1 MNIKAT
7 AENIRNKFIELD
19 VDIPLEEIEERLNK
33 LVTKFKVPED
43 EAQRSVVN
51 YFLKEHNISKNKFY
65 SGQFEVQQ
73 MSIDELNEDGKW
85 VTVKGKIAQL
95 WENSHESISQ
105 VGLIGDETGVIKFT
119 KWKNADLPD
128 VEEGKNYLFKN
139 VVVNEWNDKFQIN
152 LNRTSSIE
160 EIEDEIEIGT
170 STVSF
175 TGAMVDIQVGSGLIK
190 RCPECNRA
198 LTKGACTEHGK
209 VEGVYDLRIKA
220 VFDNGSTVQEAI
232 IGRKLTEQLADI
244 TLDNAIAMAA
254 DALDQG
260 VVMEHIKGKL
270 NGRYYSISGSKMDR
284 YILVDEITKGS
295 KPDIGM
301 IDELVA
307 RAEAVV

>member
-1 MNIKAT
+1 M
-7 AENIRNKFIELD
+7 
-19 VDIPLEEIEERLNK
+19 
-33 LVTKFKVPED
+33 
-43 EAQRSVVN
+43 
-51 YFLKEHNISKNKFY
+51 
-65 SGQFEVQQ
+65 
-73 MSIDELNEDGKW
+73 
-85 VTVKGKIAQL
+85 
-95 WENSHESISQ
+95 
-105 VGLIGDETGVIKFT
+105 
-119 KWKNADLPD
+119 
-128 VEEGKNYLFKN
+128 
-139 VVVNEWNDKFQIN
+139 NEWNDKFQIN

>member
-128 VEEGKNYLFKN
+128 VEEGKTTCSRML
-139 VVVNEWNDKFQIN
+139 
-152 LNRTSSIE
+152 L
-160 EIEDEIEIGT
+160 
-170 STVSF
+170 
-175 TGAMVDIQVGSGLIK
+175 
-190 RCPECNRA
+190 
-198 LTKGACTEHGK
+198 
-209 VEGVYDLRIKA
+209 
-220 VFDNGSTVQEAI
+220 
-232 IGRKLTEQLADI
+232 
-244 TLDNAIAMAA
+244 
-254 DALDQG
+254 
-260 VVMEHIKGKL
+260 
-270 NGRYYSISGSKMDR
+270 
-284 YILVDEITKGS
+284 
-295 KPDIGM
+295 
-301 IDELVA
+301 
-307 RAEAVV
+307 